1 MKHKILMS
9 LCSLA
14 LMGSMAFA
22 AGPVTVGNSTPAV
35 YTRDNGSELTMQ
47 SPVVSVPGNEAAS
60 QKIMQYFIDQE
71 QKSKAFFEKNANNKM
86 KVTEEKS
93 YVVTLNDGQYLS
105 IIDQGYIYFDR
116 AAHPTSWKTGVTFDA
131 ATGDVLNWQ
140 DLVQPK
146 DAKAFTLK
154 RINEALLLSDYK
166 LSTYFDGLTEL
177 PKNYYLD
184 NKKNI
189 HFIFGQYE
197 VAPYS
202 TGIVDINM
210 HKQAK

>member
-177 PKNYYLD
+177 PKNY
-184 NKKNI
+184 
-189 HFIFGQYE
+189 
-197 VAPYS
+197 
-202 TGIVDINM
+202 
-210 HKQAK
+210 